1 MIVDV
6 NIVGF
11 INWWLNEVYKIGR
24 QMMLY
29 LDAIKI
35 GNTMTL
41 LDFTITIVIIG
52 MFLTIILTLPQ
63 NVNRLESKAERKRER
78 AERRK
83 NDK

>member
-6 NIVGF
+6 NIVSF

-35 GNTMTL
+35 GNTMTI
-41 LDFTITIVIIG
+41 LDFTIAIVIIG

-63 NVNRLESKAERKRER
+63 NVNRLESRAERKRER

-83 NDK
+83 K